1 MEEQTFDLTVPVT
14 RGFLLTQ
21 TAMGVLF
28 VVLGFIYLENS
39 TLLGTAQLVAG
50 LLILTFVG
58 LVPRMNKHIIAF
70 RDANLEIEKGLFRHD
85 DISWPSIA
93 EIHVETKKVEFILNN
108 EKSVAINFGGM
119 SYSVNQTVKPEI
131 IAAATAFAEAKGIE
145 VKDSRA
151 HG

>member
-1 MEEQTFDLTVPVT
+1 MDDRIFDLTVPVT

-21 TAMGVLF
+21 TAMGVVF

-70 RDANLEIEKGLFRHD
+70 RDTNLEIEKGLFRHD

-93 EIHVETKKVEFILNN
+93 EIHVETKKVEFTLDN
-108 EKSVAINFGGM
+108 EKSVEINFGGM

-131 IAAATAFAEAKGIE
+131 FAAATAFAEAKGIE

-151 HG
+151 QG

>member
-1 MEEQTFDLTVPVT
+1 
-14 RGFLLTQ
+14 
-21 TAMGVLF
+21 MGVLF

-131 IAAATAFAEAKGIE
+131 IAAANAFAEAKGIDVRDE
-145 VKDSRA
+145 RST
-151 HG
+151 

>member
-58 LVPRMNKHIIAF
+58 LVPKMNKHIIAF